1 MFTIQVARKD
11 DAGDIAKVHVACF
24 EQGWN
29 SDYFIDVID
38 NPHYICLTALHDNEI
53 IGLCLCSYIRGEIEI
68 YSICVLQK
76 YRGLGIA
83 KRMLDYIF
91 HSYNY
96 TSVSLEVSVEN
107 IAALRLYKS
116 AGFVEQSIRKGYY
129 TEKGRCIDALRMIKY
144 GSANT

>member
-1 MFTIQVARKD
+1 MFTIQIARKD
-11 DAGDIAKVHVACF
+11 DAGDIAQVHAACF
-24 EQGWN
+24 AQGWHA
-29 SDYFIDVID
+29 DFFIDVID
-38 NPHYICLTALHDNEI
+38 NPHYICVKAVTENEI
-53 IGLCLCSYIRGEIEI
+53 VGLCLCSYICSEIEI
-68 YSICVLQK
+68 YSICVLPR

-116 AGFVEQSIRKGYY
+116 VGFIEQSIRKGYY
-129 TEKGRCIDALRMIKY
+129 AEQDRSIDALRMINY

>member
-11 DAGDIAKVHVACF
+11 DAGDIAKVHAACF

-29 SDYFIDVID
+29 ADYFIDVID
-38 NPHYICLTALHDNEI
+38 NPHYICIKAVQENEI
-53 IGLCLCSYIRGEIEI
+53 VGLCLCSYICEEIEI
-68 YSICVLQK
+68 YSICVLPQH
-76 YRGLGIA
+76 RGLGIA

-91 HSYNY
+91 AYDN

-129 TEKGRCIDALRMIKY
+129 TEKGRCIDALLMIKY